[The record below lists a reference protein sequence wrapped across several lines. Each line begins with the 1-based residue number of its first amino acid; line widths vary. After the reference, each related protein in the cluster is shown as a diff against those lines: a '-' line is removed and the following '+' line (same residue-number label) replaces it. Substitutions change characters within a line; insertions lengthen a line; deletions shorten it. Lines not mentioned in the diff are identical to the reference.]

1 MASQR
6 SNKRIKASAFR
17 SALRWMLPCSRA
29 TTSASSLPS
38 VGTRRRSHTFCKS
51 FTLRPS
57 WPMWRGSTSAGVLP
71 LPRSCIRQATRT
83 DSGVFSRAAM
93 SITSIM
99 CTPVSTSGWYSA
111 RWGTPHRRSNS
122 GSKTLSAPH
131 ARSTSNILEGRSLIR
146 PLASSCQTRSGTKWS
161 TSPSST
167 IWRIN
172 TMVSSATEKSAK
184 RAAKR
189 ANRRMRTG
197 SSANACVTWRST
209 LACKSRWPP

>member
-6 SNKRIKASAFR
+6 SSKRITASGPS

-57 WPMWRGSTSAGVLP
+57 WPMWRGSTSAGVVP

-83 DSGVFSRAAM
+83 DSGMFNRAHM
-93 SITSIM
+93 SITIIM
-99 CTPVSTSGWYSA
+99 CTPVSISGWYSG
-111 RWGTPHRRSNS
+111 RWGTPQRRSNS
-122 GSKTLSAPH
+122 GSNTLSAPH
-131 ARSTSNILEGRSLIR
+131 ARSTSNMREGLALINPR
-146 PLASSCQTRSGTKWS
+146 ANSCQTRSGTRWS

-167 IWRIN
+167 IWRISA
-172 TMVSSATEKSAK
+172 MVSSATEKSAK

-189 ANRRMRTG
+189 ASRRMRTG

-209 LACKSRWPP
+209 LACRSCWPS